1 MVTRRQAL
9 LGSLC
14 AALGSRAASAEGN
27 AAAPD
32 TLAAARM
39 VAAAGTAT
47 AARDGTR
54 NGVAATG
61 TLTVREIAPGI
72 FVRRGV
78 DEDATA
84 ANDDAIANVGFV
96 VGRDAVAVIDP
107 GGSLQDGQ
115 RLRATV
121 LQTTRV
127 PIRYVVMTHGHP
139 DHIFGAGAFQQDR
152 PQFIGHQKLPLSLA
166 ARGEYY
172 RKRLEGILGA
182 GRAGPIVVPDRLVA
196 AQDRIDLGG
205 GRVLNLDAHALAHS
219 DCDLTVL
226 EPQTGTLFTGDLL
239 FVERVPSLDGSLKGW
254 LTELNSLKKMAA
266 GRAVPGHGPVSVKW
280 PQASLDLERYLDG
293 LLRETRAA
301 INKGIDIDAA
311 VASVGQSERGKWSL
325 FDAYQ
330 GHNVTQA
337 YKELEWER

>member
-1 MVTRRQAL
+1 MLGTACYAL
-9 LGSLC
+9 CRPLLRLARSDTPAIHEGAGS
-14 AALGSRAASAEGN
+14 GN
-27 AAAPD
+27 GAAP
-32 TLAAARM
+32 
-39 VAAAGTAT
+39 TAK
-47 AARDGTR
+47 R
-54 NGVAATG
+54 NGVAATD
-61 TLTVREIAPGI
+61 TLAVREIAPGI

-84 ANDDAIANVGFV
+84 ANDDAIANIGFI
-96 VGRDAVAVIDP
+96 VGRDAVAVVDP

-152 PQFIGHQKLPLSLA
+152 PQFIGHRKLPQSLA
-166 ARGEYY
+166 VRGEYY
-172 RKRLEGILGA
+172 RKRLEDILGA
-182 GRAGPIVVPDRLVA
+182 GRAGPIVVPSRLVA
-196 AQDRIDLGG
+196 DRDRVDLGG
-205 GRVLNLDAHALAHS
+205 GKALSLDAHALAHS

-239 FVERVPSLDGSLKGW
+239 FVQRVPSLDGSLKGW
-254 LTELNSLKKMAA
+254 LTELSALQRVAA

-280 PQASLDLERYLDG
+280 PEASLDLERYLDG

-301 INKGIDIDAA
+301 IKKGIDIDAA

-337 YKELEWER
+337 YKELEWEQ

>member
-9 LGSLC
+9 VGSLC
-14 AALGSRAASAEGN
+14 AALRIRAASAEGN
-27 AAAPD
+27 AAA
-32 TLAAARM
+32 
-39 VAAAGTAT
+39 
-47 AARDGTR
+47 
-54 NGVAATG
+54 TG
-61 TLTVREIAPGI
+61 TLAVQQIAPGI

-84 ANDDAIANVGFV
+84 ANDDAIANIGFV
-96 VGRDAVAVIDP
+96 VGRDAVAVVDP

-139 DHIFGAGAFQQDR
+139 DHIFGAGAFQQDH
-152 PQFIGHQKLPLSLA
+152 PQFIGHRKLPQALA
-166 ARGEYY
+166 VRGEYY
-172 RKRLEGILGA
+172 RKRLEDILGA
-182 GRAGPIVVPDRLVA
+182 GRAGPIVVPNRLVA

-205 GRVLNLDAHALAHS
+205 GKALSLQAHGLAHS

-226 EPQTGTLFTGDLL
+226 EPQTATLFTGDLL
-239 FVERVPSLDGSLKGW
+239 FVQRVPSLDGSLKGW
-254 LTELNSLKKMAA
+254 LTELNSLKKVAA
-266 GRAVPGHGPVSVKW
+266 ERAVPGHGPVSVKW
-280 PQASLDLERYLDG
+280 PQASLDLEHYLDG
-293 LLRETRAA
+293 LLRETRAV
-301 INKGIDIDAA
+301 IRKGIDIDAA

-330 GHNVTQA
+330 GQNVTQA
-337 YKELEWER
+337 YKELEWEQ